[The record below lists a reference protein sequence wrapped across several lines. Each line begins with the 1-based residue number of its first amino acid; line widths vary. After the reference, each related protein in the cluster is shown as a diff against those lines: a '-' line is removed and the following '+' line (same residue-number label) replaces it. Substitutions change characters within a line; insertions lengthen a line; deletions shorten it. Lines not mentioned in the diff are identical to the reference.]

1 MLGNTPTNVNLI
13 VKSYEH
19 LNLVIKQDQGTSE
32 SSEMKMEDLNEN
44 EFLWK

>member
-1 MLGNTPTNVNLI
+1 MLVNTSTNVNLI

-19 LNLVIKQDQGTSE
+19 LNLLIKQDQGTSE
-32 SSEMKMEDLNEN
+32 SSENEN

>member
-1 MLGNTPTNVNLI
+1 MLVYTPTNVNLI

-32 SSEMKMEDLNEN
+32 SSENEN
-44 EFLWK
+44 EFLQK